1 MKLQNKVRRDSLS
14 HYGFGI
20 DEMKRFKVCPS
31 CNSLETSN
39 YSKCTNCKSP
49 LLNETLFDLYKSLH
63 NQCPRCGTVVS
74 EHMRY
79 CPHCGTKVE
88 LKKEIV

>member
-20 DEMKRFKVCPS
+20 EEMKRFKVCPT
-31 CNSLETSN
+31 CNSLETSDH
-39 YSKCTNCKSP
+39 SKCKNCASI
-49 LLNETLFDLYKSLH
+49 LLNETLYDLYASLH
-63 NQCPRCGTVVS
+63 KHCGKCDSVVS

-79 CPHCGTKVE
+79 CPLCGTKIEV
-88 LKKEIV
+88 